1 MGKVSKYIGVYT
13 HNIHISIYPFIQG
26 FPGSSV
32 VKNPP
37 ANLGTSGDPS
47 SVPGLGRSP
56 GGKNGNLLQ
65 YFCLGNPMDKGPRLN
80 KVLGIAKS
88 QT

>member
-13 HNIHISIYPFIQG
+13 HNIHISISPFIQG

-37 ANLGTSGDPS
+37 AHVGNITDLGLIPGSGK
-47 SVPGLGRSP
+47 SP
-56 GGKNGNLLQ
+56 GG
-65 YFCLGNPMDKGPRLN
+65 
-80 KVLGIAKS
+80 
-88 QT
+88 